1 LKEQDLPRPSFV
13 LDFVGFAFGLFLAC
27 EFCGLQPLRFHNVA
41 GRVIGRE
48 MRISHGGCNGT
59 MAQQFLHGAQID
71 TALDPLSRAEM
82 AEIMNGDPLQPGF
95 FPAFREWRS
104 VQKLELI
111 QMIDCE

>member
-1 LKEQDLPRPSFV
+1 
-13 LDFVGFAFGLFLAC
+13 
-27 EFCGLQPLRFHNVA
+27 
-41 GRVIGRE
+41 
-48 MRISHGGCNGT
+48 
-59 MAQQFLHGAQID
+59 
-71 TALDPLSRAEM
+71 LSRAEM